1 MKLTDK
7 PRQIAVPFASGTAD
21 KNTIPNNATQETKEK
36 GKAAYDSGFPPLTM
50 TAIAAGGIPPH
61 GKDFNG
67 LLNDITAAIRFSQA
81 GGHYTF
87 DSAFA
92 QAIGGY
98 AKGATVL
105 SADGSKIWWN
115 TVEANTTDP
124 DGASAAGW
132 KNLLAD
138 PNGLFLQKS
147 QNLADL
153 QNKAEGRKNLELGTA
168 ATKNVGTGSGNV
180 MEMGT
185 AGLGVG
191 PIAKSDAYSNIAQ
204 FFRVNAS
211 SANKPPAVS
220 GNVSAGVVCLPM
232 DAAPSSGYVA
242 VVGGNLAAY
251 VGISQAEAGG
261 ITWARIYTDR
271 FKPTAADVNAVAKTG
286 DRMSGALG
294 STYTDTYRIV
304 AGQYGTFWRN
314 DGNALYLM
322 LTNAGDQWGT
332 FNNLRPFAVSTSDGS
347 VNVGTSFSVNY
358 TGYINKTGVYPYTNN
373 GQNYNQSNGLHIQGS
388 GDQYADIYYLETVGQ
403 YGTLSFHIHSGGIDA
418 YPSFKNDGSL
428 ALNGTYPIITMSTG
442 TRYHQDG
449 NIWGSVWGGYLSNWL
464 NNNTYGP
471 QRPQPPVQV
480 NTDAIGSLAFARL
493 NPQNS
498 RVGYGELVSGSN
510 ISPSG
515 VTGYPA
521 GGNWAALFAEGQ
533 LGGTWKC
540 LGLCIS
546 DTDGGGN
553 RHYGVSLF
561 VRVS

>member
-7 PRQIAVPFASGTAD
+7 PRQIVVPFASGTAD

-81 GGHYTF
+81 GGQYTF

-115 TVEANTTDP
+115 TVDSNTTDP

-204 FFRVNAS
+204 FYRVNAS
-211 SANKPPAVS
+211 AANKPPAVS

-242 VVGGNLAAY
+242 VVGGNMAAY
-251 VGISQAEAGG
+251 VGVSQAEAGG
-261 ITWARIYTDR
+261 ITWARIYTDK
-271 FKPTAADVNAVAKTG
+271 FKPTAADINAVAKTG
-286 DRMSGALG
+286 D
-294 STYTDTYRIV
+294 
-304 AGQYGTFWRN
+304 
-314 DGNALYLM
+314 
-322 LTNAGDQWGT
+322 
-332 FNNLRPFAVSTSDGS
+332 
-347 VNVGTSFSVNY
+347 
-358 TGYINKTGVYPYTNN
+358 
-373 GQNYNQSNGLHIQGS
+373 
-388 GDQYADIYYLETVGQ
+388 
-403 YGTLSFHIHSGGIDA
+403 
-418 YPSFKNDGSL
+418 
-428 ALNGTYPIITMSTG
+428 
-442 TRYHQDG
+442 
-449 NIWGSVWGGYLSNWL
+449 
-464 NNNTYGP
+464 
-471 QRPQPPVQV
+471 
-480 NTDAIGSLAFARL
+480 
-493 NPQNS
+493 
-498 RVGYGELVSGSN
+498 
-510 ISPSG
+510 
-515 VTGYPA
+515 
-521 GGNWAALFAEGQ
+521 
-533 LGGTWKC
+533 
-540 LGLCIS
+540 
-546 DTDGGGN
+546 
-553 RHYGVSLF
+553 
-561 VRVS
+561 

>member
-332 FNNLRPFAVSTSDGS
+332 FNNLRPLAVSTSDGS
-347 VNVGTSFSVNY
+347 INVGTSFSVNY
-358 TGYINKTGVYPYTNN
+358 TGYINKLGVNPYTSN
-373 GQNYNQSNGLHIQGS
+373 GQSFNQTNGLHIQGA
-388 GDQYADIYYLETVGQ
+388 GDQYGDIYYLETVGK
-403 YGTLSFHIHSGGIDA
+403 YGSLSFHIHGGGLDA
-418 YPSFKNDGSL
+418 YPAFNNNGSL
-428 ALNGTYPIITMSTG
+428 SLNGSWPAISNSAG
-442 TRYHQDG
+442 TTWHPDG
-449 NIWGSVWGGYLSNWL
+449 NVEGPQWGGYLSNWL
-464 NNNTYGP
+464 N
-471 QRPQPPVQV
+471 Q
-480 NTDAIGSLAFARL
+480 
-493 NPQNS
+493 
-498 RVGYGELVSGSN
+498 N
-510 ISPSG
+510 ISNAQNNAQRWAYQNLVQNVRLTGRINQPDTGGQVRAPDGCVFTGMSGANYNPSI
-515 VTGYPA
+515 
-521 GGNWAALFAEGQ
+521 WASYSYIQVLINGSWRNI
-533 LGGTWKC
+533 GT
-540 LGLCIS
+540 S
-546 DTDGGGN
+546 
-553 RHYGVSLF
+553 
-561 VRVS
+561 

>member
-332 FNNLRPFAVSTSDGS
+332 FNNLRPLAVSTSDGS
-347 VNVGTSFSVNY
+347 INVGTSFSVNY
-358 TGYINKTGVYPYTNN
+358 TGYINKLGVNPYTSN
-373 GQNYNQSNGLHIQGS
+373 GQGFNQTNGLHIQGA
-388 GDQYADIYYLETVGQ
+388 GDQYGDIYYLETVGK
-403 YGTLSFHIHSGGIDA
+403 YGSLSFHIHGGGLDA
-418 YPSFKNDGSL
+418 YPAFNNNGSL
-428 ALNGTYPIITMSTG
+428 SLNGSWPAISNSAG
-442 TRYHQDG
+442 TTWHPDG
-449 NIWGSVWGGYLSNWL
+449 NVEGPQWGGYLSNWL
-464 NNNTYGP
+464 NQNISNAQNNAQNWAYQNLVQNVRLTG
-471 QRPQPPVQV
+471 RINQPDTGGQVRAPDGCVFTGMSGANYNPSIWASYSYVQV
-480 NTDAIGSLAFARL
+480 LINGSWRNIGTS
-493 NPQNS
+493 
-498 RVGYGELVSGSN
+498 
-510 ISPSG
+510 
-515 VTGYPA
+515 
-521 GGNWAALFAEGQ
+521 
-533 LGGTWKC
+533 
-540 LGLCIS
+540 
-546 DTDGGGN
+546 
-553 RHYGVSLF
+553 
-561 VRVS
+561 

>member
-332 FNNLRPFAVSTSDGS
+332 FNNLRPLAVSTSDGS
-347 VNVGTSFSVNY
+347 INVGTSFSVNY
-358 TGYINKTGVYPYTNN
+358 TGYINKLGVNPYTSN
-373 GQNYNQSNGLHIQGS
+373 GQSFNQTNGLHIQGA
-388 GDQYADIYYLETVGQ
+388 GDQYADIYYLETVGK
-403 YGTLSFHIHSGGIDA
+403 YGSLSFHIHGGGLDA
-418 YPSFKNDGSL
+418 YPAFNNNGSL
-428 ALNGTYPIITMSTG
+428 SLNGSWPAISNSAG
-442 TRYHQDG
+442 TTWHPDG
-449 NIWGSVWGGYLSNWL
+449 NVEGSQWGGYLSNWL
-464 NNNTYGP
+464 NQNISNAQNNAQNWAYQNLVQNVRLTG
-471 QRPQPPVQV
+471 RINQPDTGGQVRAPDGCVFTGMSGANYNPSIWASYSYVQV
-480 NTDAIGSLAFARL
+480 LINGSWRNIGTS
-493 NPQNS
+493 
-498 RVGYGELVSGSN
+498 
-510 ISPSG
+510 
-515 VTGYPA
+515 
-521 GGNWAALFAEGQ
+521 
-533 LGGTWKC
+533 
-540 LGLCIS
+540 
-546 DTDGGGN
+546 
-553 RHYGVSLF
+553 
-561 VRVS
+561 

>member
-7 PRQIAVPFASGTAD
+7 PRQIAVPFASGTTD

-36 GKAAYDSGFPPLTM
+36 GNAAYDSGFPPLTM

-67 LLNDITAAIRFSQA
+67 LLNDITVAIRFSQA
-81 GGHYTF
+81 GGQYTF

-92 QAIGGY
+92 SAIGGY

-115 TVEANTTDP
+115 TVDSNTTDP

-132 KNLLAD
+132 KNLLSD
-138 PNGLFLQKS
+138 PDGLFLQKA

-220 GNVSAGVVCLPM
+220 GNVSAGIVCLPM
-232 DAAPSSGYVA
+232 DAGPSSGYVA

-261 ITWARIYTDR
+261 ITWARIYTDK
-271 FKPTAADVNAVAKTG
+271 FKPTAADINAVAKTG
-286 DRMSGALG
+286 DRMSGPLG
-294 STYTDTYRIV
+294 TTYADSYRIV
-304 AGQYGTFWRN
+304 SGQYGTFWRN

-347 VNVGTSFSVNY
+347 INVGTSFSVNY
-358 TGYINKTGVYPYTNN
+358 TGYINKLGVNPYTSN
-373 GQNYNQSNGLHIQGS
+373 GQSFNQTNGLHIQGA
-388 GDQYADIYYLETVGQ
+388 GDQYGDIYYLETVGK
-403 YGTLSFHIHSGGIDA
+403 YGSLSFHIHGGGLDA
-418 YPSFKNDGSL
+418 YPAFNNNGSL
-428 ALNGTYPIITMSTG
+428 SLNGSWPAISNSAG
-442 TRYHQDG
+442 TTWHPDG
-449 NIWGSVWGGYLSNWL
+449 NVEGPQWGGYLSNWL
-464 NNNTYGP
+464 NQNISNAQNNAQNWAYQNLVQNVRLTG
-471 QRPQPPVQV
+471 RINQPDTGGQVRAPDGCVFTGMSGANYDPSIWASYSYVQV
-480 NTDAIGSLAFARL
+480 LINGSWRNIGTS
-493 NPQNS
+493 
-498 RVGYGELVSGSN
+498 
-510 ISPSG
+510 
-515 VTGYPA
+515 
-521 GGNWAALFAEGQ
+521 
-533 LGGTWKC
+533 
-540 LGLCIS
+540 
-546 DTDGGGN
+546 
-553 RHYGVSLF
+553 
-561 VRVS
+561 

>member
-332 FNNLRPFAVSTSDGS
+332 FNNLRPLAVSTSDGS
-347 VNVGTSFSVNY
+347 INVGTSFSVNY
-358 TGYINKTGVYPYTNN
+358 TGYINKVGVNPYTSN
-373 GQNYNQSNGLHIQGS
+373 GQSFNQTNGLHIQGA
-388 GDQYADIYYLETVGQ
+388 GDQYGDIYYLETVGK
-403 YGTLSFHIHSGGIDA
+403 YGSLSFHIHGGGLDA
-418 YPSFKNDGSL
+418 YPAFNNNGSL
-428 ALNGTYPIITMSTG
+428 SLNGNWPAISNSAG
-442 TRYHQDG
+442 T
-449 NIWGSVWGGYLSNWL
+449 
-464 NNNTYGP
+464 T
-471 QRPQPPVQV
+471 
-480 NTDAIGSLAFARL
+480 
-493 NPQNS
+493 
-498 RVGYGELVSGSN
+498 
-510 ISPSG
+510 
-515 VTGYPA
+515 
-521 GGNWAALFAEGQ
+521 
-533 LGGTWKC
+533 
-540 LGLCIS
+540 
-546 DTDGGGN
+546 
-553 RHYGVSLF
+553 
-561 VRVS
+561 

>member
-332 FNNLRPFAVSTSDGS
+332 FNNLRPLAVSTSDGS
-347 VNVGTSFSVNY
+347 INVGTSFSVNY
-358 TGYINKTGVYPYTNN
+358 TGYINKLGVNPYTSN
-373 GQNYNQSNGLHIQGS
+373 GQSFNQTNGLHIQGA
-388 GDQYADIYYLETVGQ
+388 GDQYGDIYYLETVGK
-403 YGTLSFHIHSGGIDA
+403 YGSLSFHIHGGGLDA
-418 YPSFKNDGSL
+418 YPAFNNNGSL
-428 ALNGTYPIITMSTG
+428 SLNGSWPAISNSAG
-442 TRYHQDG
+442 TTWHPDG
-449 NIWGSVWGGYLSNWL
+449 NVEGLQWGGYLSNWL
-464 NNNTYGP
+464 NQNISNAQNNAQNWAYQNLVQNVRLTG
-471 QRPQPPVQV
+471 RINQPDTGGQVRAPDGCVFTGMSGANYNPSIWASYSYVQV
-480 NTDAIGSLAFARL
+480 LINGSWRNIGTS
-493 NPQNS
+493 
-498 RVGYGELVSGSN
+498 
-510 ISPSG
+510 
-515 VTGYPA
+515 
-521 GGNWAALFAEGQ
+521 
-533 LGGTWKC
+533 
-540 LGLCIS
+540 
-546 DTDGGGN
+546 
-553 RHYGVSLF
+553 
-561 VRVS
+561 

>member
-332 FNNLRPFAVSTSDGS
+332 FNNLRPLAVSTSDGS
-347 VNVGTSFSVNY
+347 INVGTSFSVNY
-358 TGYINKTGVYPYTNN
+358 TGYINKLGVNPYTSN
-373 GQNYNQSNGLHIQGS
+373 GQSFNQTNGLHIQGA
-388 GDQYADIYYLETVGQ
+388 GDQYGDIYYLETVGK
-403 YGTLSFHIHSGGIDA
+403 YGSLSFHIHGGGLDA
-418 YPSFKNDGSL
+418 YPAFNNNGSL
-428 ALNGTYPIITMSTG
+428 SLNGGWPAISNSAG
-442 TRYHQDG
+442 TTWHPDG
-449 NIWGSVWGGYLSNWL
+449 NVEGPQWGGYLSNWL
-464 NNNTYGP
+464 N
-471 QRPQPPVQV
+471 Q
-480 NTDAIGSLAFARL
+480 
-493 NPQNS
+493 
-498 RVGYGELVSGSN
+498 N
-510 ISPSG
+510 ISN
-515 VTGYPA
+515 A
-521 GGNWAALFAEGQ
+521 QNNAQNWAYQNLVQNVRLTGRINQPDTGGQ
-533 LGGTWKC
+533 VRAPDGCVFTGMSGANYNPSIWASYSYIQVLINGSWRNIGT
-540 LGLCIS
+540 S
-546 DTDGGGN
+546 
-553 RHYGVSLF
+553 
-561 VRVS
+561 

>member
-7 PRQIAVPFASGTAD
+7 PRQIVVPFASGTAD

-81 GGHYTF
+81 GGQYTF

-115 TVEANTTDP
+115 TVDSNTTDP
-124 DGASAAGW
+124 DGASEAGW

-180 MEMGT
+180 MAMGT

-204 FFRVNAS
+204 FYRVNAS
-211 SANKPPAVS
+211 AANKPPAVS

-232 DAAPSSGYVA
+232 DAASGYVA
-242 VVGGNLAAY
+242 VVGGNMAAY
-251 VGISQAEAGG
+251 VGVSQAEAGG
-261 ITWARIYTDR
+261 ITWARIYTDK
-271 FKPTAADVNAVAKTG
+271 FKPTAADINAVAKTG
-286 DRMSGALG
+286 DTMTGQLFSPAISTTPGAIPWGAGPFSEQLNNQAPFFQPNWQWPVTSGG
-294 STYTDTYRIV
+294 VYVPIVKGVSTRQ
-304 AGQYGTFWRN
+304 GQGYPT
-314 DGNALYLM
+314 
-322 LTNAGDQWGT
+322 
-332 FNNLRPFAVSTSDGS
+332 AVSFGYLLS
-347 VNVGTSFSVNY
+347 GT
-358 TGYINKTGVYPYTNN
+358 
-373 GQNYNQSNGLHIQGS
+373 
-388 GDQYADIYYLETVGQ
+388 
-403 YGTLSFHIHSGGIDA
+403 
-418 YPSFKNDGSL
+418 PSFAQACIHAKGDNTDVNWRFD
-428 ALNGTYPIITMSTG
+428 ANGGNFYCPGVVYANNAIF
-442 TRYHQDG
+442 HVDG
-449 NIWGSVWGGYLSNWL
+449 NITGNIWGGYLSNWL
-464 NNNTYGP
+464 NQNISNAQNNAQNWAYQNLVQNVRLTG
-471 QRPQPPVQV
+471 RINQPDTGGQVRAPDGCVFTGMSGANYNPSIWASYSYVQV
-480 NTDAIGSLAFARL
+480 LINGSWRNIGTS
-493 NPQNS
+493 
-498 RVGYGELVSGSN
+498 
-510 ISPSG
+510 
-515 VTGYPA
+515 
-521 GGNWAALFAEGQ
+521 
-533 LGGTWKC
+533 
-540 LGLCIS
+540 
-546 DTDGGGN
+546 
-553 RHYGVSLF
+553 
-561 VRVS
+561 

>member
-332 FNNLRPFAVSTSDGS
+332 FNNLRPLAVSTSDGS
-347 VNVGTSFSVNY
+347 INVGTSFSVNY
-358 TGYINKTGVYPYTNN
+358 TGYINKVGVNPYTSN
-373 GQNYNQSNGLHIQGS
+373 GQSFNQTNGLHIQGA
-388 GDQYADIYYLETVGQ
+388 GDQYGDIYYLETVGK
-403 YGTLSFHIHSGGIDA
+403 YGSLSFHIHGGGLDA
-418 YPSFKNDGSL
+418 YPAFNNNGSL
-428 ALNGTYPIITMSTG
+428 SLNGNWPAISNSAG
-442 TRYHQDG
+442 TTWHPDG
-449 NIWGSVWGGYLSNWL
+449 NVEGPQWGGYLSNWL
-464 NNNTYGP
+464 NQNISNAQNNAQNWAYQNLVQNVRLTG
-471 QRPQPPVQV
+471 RINQPDTGGQVRAPDGCVFTGMSGANYNPSIWASYSYVQV
-480 NTDAIGSLAFARL
+480 LINGSWRNIGTS
-493 NPQNS
+493 
-498 RVGYGELVSGSN
+498 
-510 ISPSG
+510 
-515 VTGYPA
+515 
-521 GGNWAALFAEGQ
+521 
-533 LGGTWKC
+533 
-540 LGLCIS
+540 
-546 DTDGGGN
+546 
-553 RHYGVSLF
+553 
-561 VRVS
+561 

>member
-332 FNNLRPFAVSTSDGS
+332 FNNLRPLAVSTSDGS
-347 VNVGTSFSVNY
+347 INVGTSFSVNY
-358 TGYINKTGVYPYTNN
+358 TGYINKLGVNPYTSN
-373 GQNYNQSNGLHIQGS
+373 GQSFNQTNGLHIQGA
-388 GDQYADIYYLETVGQ
+388 GDQYGDIYYLETVGK
-403 YGTLSFHIHSGGIDA
+403 YGSLSFHIHGGGLDA
-418 YPSFKNDGSL
+418 YPAFNNNGSL
-428 ALNGTYPIITMSTG
+428 SLNGSWPAISNSAG
-442 TRYHQDG
+442 TTWHPDG
-449 NIWGSVWGGYLSNWL
+449 NVEGPQWGGYLSNWL
-464 NNNTYGP
+464 NQNISNAQNNAQNWAYQNLVQNVRLTG
-471 QRPQPPVQV
+471 RINQPDTGGQVRAPDGCVFTGMSGANYNPSIWASYSYVQV
-480 NTDAIGSLAFARL
+480 LINGSWRNIGTS
-493 NPQNS
+493 
-498 RVGYGELVSGSN
+498 
-510 ISPSG
+510 
-515 VTGYPA
+515 
-521 GGNWAALFAEGQ
+521 
-533 LGGTWKC
+533 
-540 LGLCIS
+540 
-546 DTDGGGN
+546 
-553 RHYGVSLF
+553 
-561 VRVS
+561 

>member
-332 FNNLRPFAVSTSDGS
+332 FNNLRPLAVSTSDGS
-347 VNVGTSFSVNY
+347 INVGTSFSVNY
-358 TGYINKTGVYPYTNN
+358 TGYINKLGVNPYTSN
-373 GQNYNQSNGLHIQGS
+373 GQSFNQTNGLHIQGA
-388 GDQYADIYYLETVGQ
+388 GDQYGDIYYLETVGK
-403 YGTLSFHIHSGGIDA
+403 YGSLSFHIHGGGLDA
-418 YPSFKNDGSL
+418 YPAFNNNGSL
-428 ALNGTYPIITMSTG
+428 SLNGSWPAISNSAG
-442 TRYHQDG
+442 TTWHPDG
-449 NIWGSVWGGYLSNWL
+449 NVEGPQWGGYLSNWL
-464 NNNTYGP
+464 NQNISNAQNNAQNWAYQNLVQNVRLTG
-471 QRPQPPVQV
+471 RINQPDTGGQVRAPDGCVFTGMSGANYNPSVWASYSYVQV
-480 NTDAIGSLAFARL
+480 LINGSWRNIGTS
-493 NPQNS
+493 
-498 RVGYGELVSGSN
+498 
-510 ISPSG
+510 
-515 VTGYPA
+515 
-521 GGNWAALFAEGQ
+521 
-533 LGGTWKC
+533 
-540 LGLCIS
+540 
-546 DTDGGGN
+546 
-553 RHYGVSLF
+553 
-561 VRVS
+561 